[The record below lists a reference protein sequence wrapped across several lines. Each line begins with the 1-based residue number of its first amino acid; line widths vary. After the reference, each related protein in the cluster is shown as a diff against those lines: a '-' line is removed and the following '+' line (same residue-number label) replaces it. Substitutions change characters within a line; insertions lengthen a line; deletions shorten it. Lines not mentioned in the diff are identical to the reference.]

1 MNRVRDTS
9 SHHERILW
17 DQGSN
22 GLRIIKKEA
31 LVKTGSLRVNNNM
44 IGRKGYYDTRLNLY

>member
-1 MNRVRDTS
+1 MRDAS

-17 DQGSN
+17 DKGSN

-31 LVKTGSLRVNNNM
+31 LVKTGSLRVDNNV